1 MILFKLSDDAK
12 EDADIPVIKS
22 DLVTENEGFKWKG
35 HQPLVVKADKF
46 KMPQGFQPTSILTIS
61 PPASVNSLAFSD
73 DYGILAIGTAH
84 GLIILD
90 TIQSTVALT
99 KCTLNAQ
106 GKCCQPTVWK
116 FSNFPTTLFL
126 REINFA
132 RFLEGQKLPF
142 DHFSSSGI

>member
-90 TIQSTVALT
+90 TIQSIVALT

-106 GKCCQPTVWK
+106 GELVLPTFQAYQLFIFLLIFVHFFFRHCQC
-116 FSNFPTTLFL
+116 
-126 REINFA
+126 
-132 RFLEGQKLPF
+132 
-142 DHFSSSGI
+142 

>member
-46 KMPQGFQPTSILTIS
+46 KMPQGFKPASILTIS

-90 TIQSTVALT
+90 TIQSVVALT

-106 GKCCQPTVWK
+106 GELVLPTLQYCHPQCG
-116 FSNFPTTLFL
+116 NYRIFL
-126 REINFA
+126 SF
-132 RFLEGQKLPF
+132 RFYVKVKSICGILEVQNLSF
-142 DHFSSSGI
+142 